1 MLGQVAKLEHFST
14 CSIKAK
20 ELLTNAKES
29 GDISVIKMKTSIM
42 GHG

>member
-1 MLGQVAKLEHFST
+1 MLGQVVKLEHFST